1 MIKLFKDLFSDH
13 GSCDAA
19 SSAESNIEIP
29 NSNKVHNDKI
39 DDEVPLKDQQ
49 SNDNWRRFFKN
60 IYCSEKITKNRR
72 RKKSFRRKVEKGKF
86 PNSYS
91 RTYKLSEDLVPID
104 FLDIFLGEEFYNYLN
119 HQTNSDAA
127 QYLQTNLNLPSH
139 SPLRERKDISLSEI
153 KQFMPLYLL
162 AGTVGNP
169 ELNQY

>member
-1 MIKLFKDLFSDH
+1 M
-13 GSCDAA
+13 
-19 SSAESNIEIP
+19 
-29 NSNKVHNDKI
+29 
-39 DDEVPLKDQQ
+39 
-49 SNDNWRRFFKN
+49 
-60 IYCSEKITKNRR
+60 
-72 RKKSFRRKVEKGKF
+72 EKGKF

-127 QYLQTNLNLPSH
+127 QYVPTDLNLPSH